1 MCLFRKASQSHHIQR
16 AENTTGP
23 AIASAIAIRLKRSAT
38 VKVPENT
45 PHKRQRTMG
54 IIVIFD
60 AAFSRGFTP
69 SCPEGLTSHS
79 DHSSRALHK
88 ATVQFLSSSRAISVR
103 FIRTANL
110 PAVLGHSKILRMV
123 SSEQLAW
130 NAGKGSEK
138 SLVGFILSPR
148 LYTNA
153 QPVNKRLYYV

>member
-1 MCLFRKASQSHHIQR
+1 MLAAIKPSEVRAIISSITNAASLRGKRTRDMLALFFRFPSQLFIKDFTTKYSSNYYWTHLQGSVSRARNVRLKPTAKAPRAMCLFRKASQSHHIQS

-69 SCPEGLTSHS
+69 SCPE
-79 DHSSRALHK
+79 
-88 ATVQFLSSSRAISVR
+88 V
-103 FIRTANL
+103 
-110 PAVLGHSKILRMV
+110 
-123 SSEQLAW
+123 
-130 NAGKGSEK
+130 
-138 SLVGFILSPR
+138 
-148 LYTNA
+148 
-153 QPVNKRLYYV
+153 

>member
-69 SCPEGLTSHS
+69 SCPEVEPLIAITLPEHCTRQQSN
-79 DHSSRALHK
+79 SSPP
-88 ATVQFLSSSRAISVR
+88 SAI
-103 FIRTANL
+103 
-110 PAVLGHSKILRMV
+110 
-123 SSEQLAW
+123 
-130 NAGKGSEK
+130 
-138 SLVGFILSPR
+138 
-148 LYTNA
+148 
-153 QPVNKRLYYV
+153 